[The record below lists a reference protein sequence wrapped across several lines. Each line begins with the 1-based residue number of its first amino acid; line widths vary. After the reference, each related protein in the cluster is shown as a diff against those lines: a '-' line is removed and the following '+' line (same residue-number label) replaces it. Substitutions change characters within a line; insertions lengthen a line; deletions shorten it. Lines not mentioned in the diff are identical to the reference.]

1 MPKQKHN
8 KLQQKNK
15 LGSADFKKNFDIK
28 KKKGKVGKGKVA
40 GANATSTQI
49 SAKALAMPHSSILK
63 ASKDERGLVT
73 ARNLSL
79 DELLVQTRHV
89 SGSVRREALVGL
101 RELISEHGTMLRVR
115 MSDILGRAVEL
126 LLDSDQSTRQALQL
140 LLQTAF
146 EQISERII
154 APFLELLVVYIKS
167 AIAHST
173 PSMRL
178 DAMGALRVA
187 IAAYPNAIA
196 PRLGGLFPLLFQLLS
211 AAEGDKNNKL
221 ERRMTM
227 LRTLFVT
234 LQCAAGEAHRD
245 ATATAAVAAAP
256 VAAEEPSASTPADAR
271 WTATGTRN
279 VEAFIPRQQSVCSD
293 ARSNVNVMSTDG
305 SSGTASSMREI
316 EAFVPVLLPQVWQ
329 CWLECCPA
337 DLADRARH
345 SRDLLLIMRLLLQL
359 FRPTS
364 HQPSGLGLPV
374 PPNFVSELRRHV
386 LTHCPLRPGADGSA
400 GTIPVMAGQTGTEG
414 VATILAAVDVAV
426 CELVAMVAVGDTNG
440 DGGSAAALVQSSPKQ
455 QRKSAA
461 SPHRSQAV
469 AVAPQY
475 VWYRRVHDMTL
486 QLLTDESAAVARK
499 GVAAADG
506 IAAFDTGEALVRVAS
521 TLLRVS
527 EPAEATALWGGMTT
541 LFKRS
546 RPSEAVQGHL
556 FDLWASDPDAVPASL
571 WKDWLMVL
579 FKLLWELQLQST
591 NEALSLAILCSLLGC
606 LRRRRKQL
614 IRKGDEDTVL
624 GWGEDTIA
632 DNIEALQKAFIP
644 FFCQRT
650 TSRKRRQSAPARL
663 GGEMGDGSDGDQATT
678 HRDVFGPFVR
688 FESADVQRRAIEL
701 LFYFNAV
708 STPLLHAVIK
718 ACQMMPQRPHIAAY
732 LMEVLAS
739 RKPQLSLSATSTALM
754 SLCSPS
760 SKAMQQAEDQDLTS
774 QLDQWHAVVV
784 QGAGIR
790 WALSLRSHYTG
801 ASLVAVAAP
810 TAAKIVQ
817 HTAADAYSHRAAG
830 ALTLLGALGGGE
842 GVALVGEISLPA
854 ISRILV
860 DTHARRR
867 HSSDGGHDGME
878 MALDDDD
885 DGEPNASAGAPSHAV
900 VDLLRAYPTV
910 LGQLVR
916 TMEELC
922 AEPKTSDQEVVDHLD
937 SLRMFRDARILRAGN
952 SLGGGA
958 AAAAAISAQRAAGMA
973 SQRGGRVAQAAAE
986 LSALL
991 PAAAGN

>member
-1 MPKQKHN
+1 MPKANFN
-8 KLQQKNK
+8 KLQHKNK
-15 LGSADFKKNFDIK
+15 LGSADFKRNFDIK

-40 GANATSTQI
+40 GANATSTAI
-49 SAKALAMPHSSILK
+49 SSRALAMPHSSILK
-63 ASKDERGLVT
+63 GSKEERGLVT

-89 SGSVRREALVGL
+89 TGNVRREALVGM

-126 LLDSDQSTRQALQL
+126 LLDPDQSTRQALQL

-146 EQISERII
+146 EQINERVV
-154 APFLELLVVYIKS
+154 APFLELFVVYIKS

-196 PRLGGLFPLLFQLLS
+196 PRLGGLFPVLFQLLS

-221 ERRMTM
+221 ERRLAM

-234 LQCAAGEAHRD
+234 LQCAAGEAQRD
-245 ATATAAVAAAP
+245 AAAAP
-256 VAAEEPSASTPADAR
+256 DAAEEASTPDGAR
-271 WTATGTRN
+271 WTATGTKN
-279 VEAFIPRQQSVCSD
+279 VEAFIPRQHSVCSD
-293 ARSNVNVMSTDG
+293 ARGNVVATGG
-305 SSGTASSMREI
+305 SSGDTASYMREI

-337 DLADRARH
+337 DLADRARY

-359 FRPTS
+359 FRPKS

-374 PPNFVSELRRHV
+374 PPNFVSEMRRHV

-414 VATILAAVDVAV
+414 VSTILAAVDVAV
-426 CELVAMVAVGDTNG
+426 CELVAMVAAGDTNG
-440 DGGSAAALVQSSPKQ
+440 DGGSAAALTQSSPKQ
-455 QRKSAA
+455 QRKAAA

-469 AVAPQY
+469 AVGAQY

-486 QLLTDESAAVARK
+486 QLLTDESAAAARK

-527 EPAEATALWGGMTT
+527 QPTEAGALWGGMTA

-546 RPSEAVQGHL
+546 RPTEAVQRHL
-556 FDLWASDPDAVPASL
+556 FDLWASDPEAVPASL

-579 FKLLWELQLQST
+579 FKLLWELQST
-591 NEALSLAILCSLLGC
+591 DEGLSLAILCSLLGC

-663 GGEMGDGSDGDQATT
+663 GGETGNGSDGDQATK

-688 FESADVQRRAIEL
+688 FESADVQQRAIEL

-718 ACQMMPQRPHIAAY
+718 ACQMMPQRSHAAAY

-760 SKAMQQAEDQDLTS
+760 SKAMQQDEEQDVTS

-784 QGAGIR
+784 QGAGVR
-790 WALSLRSHYTG
+790 WAASLRSHYTG

-830 ALTLLGALGGGE
+830 ALALLGALGGGE
-842 GVALVGEISLPA
+842 GAALVGEISLPA

-867 HSSDGGHDGME
+867 RSSDGGHDGME
-878 MALDDDD
+878 MALDDDETHD
-885 DGEPNASAGAPSHAV
+885 ASAGAPSHAV

-910 LGQLVR
+910 FAQLVR

-922 AEPKTSDQEVVDHLD
+922 AEQNTSDQEVVDHLD
-937 SLRMFRDARILRAGN
+937 SLRLFRDARILRAGN
-952 SLGGGA
+952 SLGGA
-958 AAAAAISAQRAAGMA
+958 AAAAAVAISAQRAAGTA

-991 PAAAGN
+991 S